1 MDSLPLPSQNT
12 RLGFHY
18 FPDTLHYRE
27 NDLQTWLPELC
38 SLGASWLVL
47 QAPADRAVPEAF
59 LAGLIKAHI
68 EPILRFDLSLARL
81 PGADDL
87 RVLFETYAK
96 WGVHYLVLFDQ
107 PNARR
112 SWQDAAWGQ
121 EDLVER
127 FLDHYLP
134 LADAAAQSGL
144 APVFPPLEP
153 GGNYWDTAFLCT
165 ALQSLLRRKQNS
177 SLDSLVLSAYVLTGS
192 QPLQWGA
199 GGPERWPGARPYF
212 TPEGEEDQ
220 RGFRIFDWYNA
231 VSRMVLGKTCPMLLF
246 GAGSPWERLYDA
258 RPVAD
263 PEAHAQTGLA
273 IARLMAG
280 ESVDQPGTPG
290 VALEPVPSEVVA
302 CNLWLLASSPEG
314 PFKQQ
319 AWYSSEEGK
328 TLSAASALRQWVAHG
343 SGNASGKNA
352 GAHAGNPPHQEEHF
366 IQHYLLLPHY
376 DWGVADWHLE
386 IIRPFVKKHQPTVG
400 FSLEEAGH
408 AAQVTVVGGTQ
419 AFSEEALTSLRQKGC
434 LVERI
439 AGDGTSIATQL
450 AER

>member
-1 MDSLPLPSQNT
+1 MDSIPLPSQNT

-27 NDLQTWLPELC
+27 SDLQTWLPELR
-38 SLGASWLVL
+38 SLGASWLTL

-59 LAGLIKAHI
+59 LAGLIKAQI
-68 EPILRFDLSLARL
+68 EPILRFDLSLGKL
-81 PGADDL
+81 PGVDDL

-96 WGVHYLVLFDQ
+96 WGIHYLVLFDR

-144 APVFPPLEP
+144 APIFPPLEP
-153 GGNYWDTAFLCT
+153 GGNYWDTAFLRT
-165 ALQSLLRRKQNS
+165 ALHSLLRRKQS
-177 SLDSLVLSAYVLTGS
+177 GSLDTLVLSAYAIAGKRS
-192 QPLQWGA
+192 LQWGA

-231 VSRMVLGKTCPMLLF
+231 ISRMVLGKTCPLILF
-246 GAGSPWERLYDA
+246 GAGSPWSRSYDA
-258 RPVAD
+258 RPVDD
-263 PEAHAQTGLA
+263 PSAHAQTNLA

-280 ESVDQPGTPG
+280 ERVDQPGTPE
-290 VALEPVPSEVVA
+290 VALEPAPSEVVA
-302 CNLWLLASSPEG
+302 CNLWLLSSSPES
-314 PFKQQ
+314 PFKEQ
-319 AWYSSEEGK
+319 AWYQPEEK
-328 TLSAASALRQWVAHG
+328 TLAAASALRQWVAHG
-343 SGNASGKNA
+343 SRGASAKS
-352 GAHAGNPPHQEEHF
+352 AGNNDGNLSRKEEHF
-366 IQHYLLLPHY
+366 INHYLLLPKY

-400 FSLEEAGH
+400 FSLEEASH

-419 AFSEEALTSLRQKGC
+419 AFSEEALTSLRVKGC